1 MICKWCGAKVERTDK
16 KCRRCGKEAPA
27 MSECG
32 GFYPPPKP
40 AVVGDPRTA
49 APRYPA
55 QPQQKKRSGGGL
67 LIILCVLMAVVLLLS
82 VFSLMMVLTNSR
94 KLEQLSKKD
103 SAPAATAQPTEE
115 PTEATEPLTLAQ
127 QDVTVRV
134 DFDPA
139 NRDNGVEVTA
149 AGALSVKTQG
159 YGGVMSGLPTHYEV
173 TVTYEEAGR
182 NHELYLDLRSSERE
196 EEAIA
201 LLDPED
207 ELELTDDDLSAFA
220 CKVPECFG
228 QPADEKDYGFS
239 LTRILDR
246 NGNSVDLSKYSL
258 EGKQERKPATFV
270 QDKETGTV
278 YFVVYADFL
287 EAMEED
293 ALKKDDVAYT
303 YEFCYTGKDGGTLTI
318 ALGEINFKNIG
329 ND

>member
-40 AVVGDPRTA
+40 AVVGDPRPA

-55 QPQQKKRSGGGL
+55 QPQQKKKSGSGL
-67 LIILCVLMAVVLLLS
+67 LVLVCALVAAVLLLS
-82 VFSLMMVLTNSR
+82 ILSLMMTLTNSR
-94 KLEQLSKKD
+94 KLEALSQKN
-103 SAPAATAQPTEE
+103 SAPASATQATEE

-127 QDVTVRV
+127 QDVSVRV

-139 NRDNGVEVTA
+139 ERENGVEVTA
-149 AGALSVKTQG
+149 DGAVSVKSQG
-159 YGGVMSGLPTHYEV
+159 HIKGLAVMATRYEV

-182 NHELYLDLRSSERE
+182 NHELYLDLRSSDRERE
-196 EEAIA
+196 AGV

-207 ELELTDDDLSAFA
+207 ELELTDGDLSAFA
-220 CKVPECFG
+220 CKLPECFG
-228 QPADEKDYGFS
+228 KPANEKDYGFS
-239 LTRILDR
+239 LARILDR
-246 NGNSVDLSKYSL
+246 NGNPVDLSKYTL
-258 EGKQERKPATFV
+258 EGAQKREPVAFV

-278 YFVVYADFL
+278 YFVIYADFL

-293 ALKKDDVAYT
+293 SLKKDDVAFT
-303 YEFCYTGKDGGTLTI
+303 YEFCYQSQDGGTLTI
-318 ALGEINFKNIG
+318 ALGDINFKNIE